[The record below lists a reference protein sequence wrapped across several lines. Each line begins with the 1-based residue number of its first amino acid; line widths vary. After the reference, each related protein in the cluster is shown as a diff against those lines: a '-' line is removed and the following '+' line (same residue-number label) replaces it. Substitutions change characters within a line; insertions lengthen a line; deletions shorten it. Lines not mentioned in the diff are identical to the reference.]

1 MHASKTLIQKIALEL
16 SDVANDNSF
25 LLLQITFLRI
35 FRNSHT
41 VFQMCVFSNLIFC
54 KLSYLY
60 CQEVE
65 QGWVGPFFAACP
77 GRGLPKCVAS
87 HTSQVF
93 VLFSTVFGLFLRC
106 GSLAGS
112 ARSQFYQ
119 ECEYVTDG
127 SFSPESKC
135 VMSLFSSDKQ
145 WAKIR
150 KKSVI
155 WLKSKIL

>member
-106 GSLAGS
+106 GSRAGYQKIS
-112 ARSQFYQ
+112 LPARPDLSSIRS
-119 ECEYVTDG
+119 CEYQG
-127 SFSPESKC
+127 
-135 VMSLFSSDKQ
+135 SLFRR
-145 WAKIR
+145 I
-150 KKSVI
+150 
-155 WLKSKIL
+155 